1 MFTQHRKT
9 ISHTKSTNVAGGPL
23 RLNVKPAGNCSTLCT
38 QTLLHSQ
45 SIQLYRTLMGWC
57 HHQLSFLGS
66 VANVYLGYA
75 YVRNYD
81 VVVPDLMAFLL
92 AQSGT
97 PLMGWTLSL

>member
-1 MFTQHRKT
+1 
-9 ISHTKSTNVAGGPL
+9 
-23 RLNVKPAGNCSTLCT
+23 
-38 QTLLHSQ
+38 
-45 SIQLYRTLMGWC
+45 MGWY

>member
-1 MFTQHRKT
+1 MF
-9 ISHTKSTNVAGGPL
+9 
-23 RLNVKPAGNCSTLCT
+23 
-38 QTLLHSQ
+38 
-45 SIQLYRTLMGWC
+45 
-57 HHQLSFLGS
+57 FLGS

-81 VVVPDLMAFLL
+81 VVVPDLMAFLP